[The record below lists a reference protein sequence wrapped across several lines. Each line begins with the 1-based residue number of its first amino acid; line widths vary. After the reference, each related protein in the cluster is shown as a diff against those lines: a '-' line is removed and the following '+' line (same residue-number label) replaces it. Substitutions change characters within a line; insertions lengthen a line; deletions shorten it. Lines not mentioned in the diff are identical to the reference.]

1 MLKKKNILV
10 AIFSFLFCCSMFAG
24 SVAIKNEDVMQNTAF
39 AEDIEFPGNKADWS
53 GEINSEND
61 TWYFNGDSTVTL
73 AGGNWS
79 TPLYL
84 PAQELTINI
93 IGENVIETTEANAI
107 VYTGTSLK
115 FKGTGSLRLSSASKA
130 FSITNADYI
139 SFSDLDVT
147 NENGEDVSVA
157 QALALDKITIG
168 TVSAGIAVDISGEDK
183 ETTYDGSFYNLSNM
197 FEFDESIADVVTY
210 SIVADGTTGAG
221 NITGCMLEITKCG
234 VFNIEI
240 SVDGT
245 KHTQTL
251 TVNKANLPVGD
262 GEGQTQI
269 VFKGYD
275 SNDVEVPY
283 ITPNGWSVG
292 EIDYIETELI
302 NNIGGGEIYDYSYYH
317 YTSDGI
323 GSMIYEGQDIPK
335 ETEFVGGRYVIRVII
350 DESDLY
356 MPAMIEKTFIIKP
369 QIEYFIPQ
377 DIVYVEY
384 NDLSEG
390 VFDLSTLFEVDD
402 EFLDSIS
409 SITYKI
415 TSDVLD
421 EPLILSNS
429 IFEINSIEDS
439 VNGDDY
445 NIEIVINAKPD
456 GTYCSSNKFNV
467 KLNIEKSNVTGFD
480 IQFHSKV
487 YDGEPITFDV
497 TENIYDLS
505 YTIKYY
511 KDADT
516 LLDGAPVESG
526 KYHAEITI
534 SGNEVFK
541 ETLIIRDF
549 TIGQTVI
556 EIIWQ
561 EDDFTYNGSA
571 QKINAYYINHE
582 DQEVPLIVHT
592 DKVFRDVQ
600 IGGVDYEYTAF
611 VTFDTID
618 DRFTLPDETVN
629 RRTYHIKPM
638 ELEVEVLDRTKAFGS
653 SSIPNFDVNIV
664 KGKVFVGDERPA
676 LWELSVDETI
686 DSETPVGSY
695 EIIAT
700 ATNANPN
707 YNVTFTNTAYLRV
720 TNAILTTDMIQDWTW
735 GDAPNTPHAEAAIGE
750 VQFFYYKGETQLPS
764 VPTEPG
770 AYRLIARVG
779 ENESDPNYAEFEEMF
794 IIDKIIVNVPR
805 EDTTVY
811 IYNGAL
817 QSYKVLDSDLENA
830 ALYTVG
836 NREFRD
842 AGVHQVELK
851 IEDED
856 FVYYRWPN
864 GQQVYYMSFE
874 IKKKPVSK
882 PEADN
887 RVHKY
892 NGNAITYSLASNEDY
907 VISDNTTQ
915 TNVGRYKVVVSLRDT
930 NNTTWA
936 DGTVDNLVY
945 NFVINQGR
953 IDSPVIK
960 DAEGNAVNTKD
971 VTIIDVSGN
980 GLNPES
986 ILQVDIAKS
995 GDEKID
1001 KIKNQLTS
1009 VLSKY
1014 DKIFKVADVKL
1025 VQYGVSVQPENRITL
1040 KMLVP
1045 EELRTA
1051 NFTLYHIHTNESGEE
1066 IVSEIEYSKVDKDGY
1081 ITFQTDKLSSFA
1093 FVYEQSSL
1101 KASIITFSV
1110 LSGIMFI
1117 LLIAQVVFFILKKKS
1132 KAKVLAAAAP
1142 VFFVKSE
1149 VSATIALGSVFGLLL
1164 IANIVMLVFN
1174 ILAYKS
1180 KKCEE
1185 KKAQP
1190 KEKQKSKPAESKK
1203 A

>member
-24 SVAIKNEDVMQNTAF
+24 SVAIKNENVMQNTAF
-39 AEDIEFPGNKADWS
+39 AEDIAFPEDSANWD
-53 GEINSEND
+53 GEKNSESD
-61 TWYFNGDSTVTL
+61 TWYFDGDSTVTL
-73 AGGNWS
+73 AGSIWF

-84 PAQELTINI
+84 PEQELTINL
-93 IGENVIETTEANAI
+93 IGENEIETTEANAI
-107 VYTGTSLK
+107 VYAGTSLT
-115 FKGTGSLRLSSASKA
+115 FTGTGSLKLTSASSV
-130 FSITNADYI
+130 FSFVDSSVV

-147 NENGEDVSVA
+147 NEEGEEVNVSEA
-157 QALALDKITIG
+157 ISLNKITIG
-168 TVSAGIAVDISGEDK
+168 TVPAGIAVEISGEDK
-183 ETTYDGSFYNLSNM
+183 ETTYDGSFYNLSSM
-197 FEFDESIADVVTY
+197 FEFDESVADVVNY
-210 SIVADGTTGAG
+210 SIVSDGTTGAG

-262 GEGQTQI
+262 DEGQTQI
-269 VFKGYD
+269 VVKGYD

-283 ITPNGWSVG
+283 IYPNGWSVG
-292 EIDYIETELI
+292 EIDYIESELI
-302 NNIGGGEIYDYSYYH
+302 NNVGGGEIYDYSYY
-317 YTSDGI
+317 YYASDGS
-323 GSMIYEGQDIPK
+323 GSMIFNGQDLPK
-335 ETEFVGGRYVIRVII
+335 DIEFDGGRYVIRVVV

-356 MPAMIEKTFIIKP
+356 VPAMIEKTFLIKSP
-369 QIEYFIPQ
+369 IDYFIPQ
-377 DIVYVEY
+377 NIVNVEY
-384 NDLSEG
+384 NDLDEG
-390 VFDLSTLFEVDD
+390 VFDLSTLFEIDD
-402 EFLDSIS
+402 EYLDSIS
-409 SITYKI
+409 SVTYKL
-415 TSDVLD
+415 TSNVLE
-421 EPLILSNS
+421 EPLILNNS
-429 IFEINSIEDS
+429 SFEINSISENVDS
-439 VNGDDY
+439 Y
-445 NIEIVINAKPD
+445 NVEIVINAKPD
-456 GTYCSSNKFNV
+456 GFYCSSNKFNV
-467 KLNIEKSNVTGFD
+467 ELNVEKSNVTGFD

-511 KDADT
+511 KDVDT
-516 LLDGAPVESG
+516 LLDDVPAESG
-526 KYHAEITI
+526 RYYAEITI

-541 ETLIIRDF
+541 ETLIYRDF

-571 QKINAYYINHE
+571 QIIRAYYINHE
-582 DQEVPLIVHT
+582 GQEVPLIVQT
-592 DKVFRDVQ
+592 DRVFRDVQ
-600 IGGVDYEYTAF
+600 IDGVDYEYTAF
-611 VTFDTID
+611 ATFDTFD

-629 RRTYHIKPM
+629 RKTYHIKPM

-653 SSIPNFDVNIV
+653 SSIPNFDVKIV

-676 LWELSVDETI
+676 LWELRVNETI

-735 GDAPNTPHAEAAIGE
+735 GDEPNTPYAESALGE
-750 VQFFYYKGETQLPS
+750 VQFFYYQGETQLSS

-770 AYRLIARVG
+770 VYRLIARVG

-794 IIDKIIVNVPR
+794 IIDKIIVNIPR
-805 EDTTVY
+805 EDTTEY

-842 AGVHQVELK
+842 AGIHQVELK
-851 IEDED
+851 IEDDD

-864 GQQVYYMSFE
+864 GQQVYYMNFE

-892 NGNAITYSLASNEDY
+892 NGKAITYALASSEDY
-907 VISDNTTQ
+907 VISENTTQ
-915 TNVGRYKVVVSLRDT
+915 TNVGRYKVIVSLRDT

-953 IDSPVIK
+953 IDNPVIK
-960 DAEGNAVNTKD
+960 DANGNAVNTKD

-986 ILQVDIAKS
+986 ILQVDIVKS

-1001 KIKNQLTS
+1001 KTKNQLSS

-1014 DKIFKVADVKL
+1014 DKIFKVADIKL

-1051 NFTLYHIHTNESGEE
+1051 NFTLYHIHTNENGEE
-1066 IVSEIEYSKVDKDGY
+1066 IVSEIEYSKVDKDGF

-1101 KASIITFSV
+1101 KTSIVIFSV
-1110 LSGIMFI
+1110 LSGIMLI

-1149 VSATIALGSVFGLLL
+1149 VSATIALGSVCGLLL

-1185 KKAQP
+1185 KKSQP
-1190 KEKQKSKPAESKK
+1190 KAKQKSKPAESKK